1 MNGITIPFS
10 FGLFLLCQTSA
21 AIWWASGVDS
31 EVVRL
36 VQQDVQYQDHKTE
49 YIQRLSVIET
59 KVESNHSI
67 LLKLEEKQDK
77 EKKMKKL
84 LGLMG
89 AFLLTTPAFAGVS
102 GGVDLASEYLWRG
115 ASQST
120 GDDPVVQFNLE
131 ADYNGFYGG
140 TWGSQVDFG
149 DGKFVE
155 YDFYGGYATS
165 YKDISID
172 VGIIQ
177 YNYNKFIDES
187 VEEWYAIL
195 GYKYVSVSYYKDMD
209 NGESDYTEVSIDLP
223 ISNKLD
229 VSARYGKLA
238 DGEDYQQLSLIHI

>member
-1 MNGITIPFS
+1 
-10 FGLFLLCQTSA
+10 
-21 AIWWASGVDS
+21 
-31 EVVRL
+31 
-36 VQQDVQYQDHKTE
+36 
-49 YIQRLSVIET
+49 
-59 KVESNHSI
+59 
-67 LLKLEEKQDK
+67 
-77 EKKMKKL
+77 MKKL

-89 AFLLTTPAFAGVS
+89 AFLLTTPAFAGVT

-172 VGIIQ
+172 VGMIQ

-238 DGEDYQQLSLIHI
+238 DGEDYQQITIFRSLPKISMRVGLELAFNDALDESDRLAFILGYKF